1 MDMFK
6 QELIDSLNAVTPL
19 EVIEL
24 EKLITIPTE
33 KGKGNY
39 TLPCFVL
46 AKSLKKAP
54 KVIAEEIAAQLELS
68 SAFEKVE
75 PINGFL
81 NFYLDQAGYIGSVL
95 KCIDAAGSE
104 YGSVEK
110 KNETVCI
117 DFSSP
122 NMGKELAFHHLRST
136 MIGNSL
142 SRIYKASGYTVERI
156 NHLGDWGTSFGKLIV
171 MYLRDGLSTEQ
182 QVLDNLDIVDLNK
195 LYVSFSK
202 AAATEP
208 ELEDEARAAFTKLE
222 QGDEL
227 YDRLWTGFKEAT
239 LKELKKLYTLMNVE
253 FDSYIGE
260 AFFNTHLG
268 HVLEVLNE
276 KDILADSQERKVVLL
291 DEEEM
296 PPCLIQK
303 SDGSTL
309 YATRDIAAALYRKK
323 EYNFEKCLYVVDNG
337 QALHFR
343 QVFTVLKKLG
353 HEWHEDMMHIP
364 FGLILQLNE
373 ESGKWEK
380 GKTRT
385 GQSNL
390 LKDVFNAAQQK
401 ILAVIE
407 EKNTDLE
414 DKENVA
420 MQIGISAL
428 VFDTL
433 KNRRLNDV
441 KFDWDK
447 ALSFEGDTGPYV
459 QNAHVRLCSIMRKAG
474 KTVSIDTVDFNK
486 IADCYS
492 AELVNELSLLSS
504 KIAQA
509 CSVDEPYVL
518 SQYALSLAEKSHRF
532 IHHNKV
538 LGTPEES
545 ERLFVVQSVQT
556 VLEKVLFLI
565 GVNPIRHM

>member
-1 MDMFK
+1 MDTFK
-6 QELIDSLNAVTPL
+6 QELIEALDIVVPL
-19 EVIEL
+19 EKSEL

-54 KVIAEEIAAQLELS
+54 KIIAEEIAEKLTLS
-68 SAFEKVE
+68 DAFDKVE

-81 NFYLDQAGYIGSVL
+81 NFYLNQAGYIGSVL
-95 KCIDAAGSE
+95 KTIASEGEHYGDA
-104 YGSVEK
+104 EK
-110 KNETVCI
+110 QKQTILI

-136 MIGNSL
+136 MIGNAL
-142 SRIYKASGYTVERI
+142 SRIYTASGYTVERI

-171 MYLRDGLSTEQ
+171 MYEREGLPSDQNT
-182 QVLDNLDIVDLNK
+182 LDTLDIVDLNK

-202 AAATEP
+202 AATENP
-208 ELEDEARAAFTKLE
+208 ELEDEARKAFTQLE
-222 QGDEL
+222 NGDEF
-227 YDRLWTGFKEAT
+227 YGKLWKAFREAT
-239 LKELKKLYTLMNVE
+239 LKELKKLYELMGVE
-253 FDSYIGE
+253 FDSYKGE
-260 AFFNTHLG
+260 AFFNTHLPEVLS
-268 HVLEVLNE
+268 VLEE
-276 KDILADSQERKVVLL
+276 KGILADSQERKVVLL
-291 DEEEM
+291 DDEEM

-309 YATRDIAAALYRKK
+309 YATRDIAAALYRQK
-323 EYNFEKCLYVVDNG
+323 EYGFKKCLYVVDNG

-343 QVFTVLKKLG
+343 QVFTVLNKL
-353 HEWHEDMMHIP
+353 ELDWHEDMVHVP
-364 FGLILQLNE
+364 FGLVLQLNE

-390 LKDVFNAAQQK
+390 LKDVFVAAQNK
-401 ILAVIE
+401 ILGVID
-407 EKNTDLE
+407 EKNAELE

-441 KFDWDK
+441 KFDWDQ

-459 QNAHVRLCSIMRKAG
+459 QNAHVRLCSIMRKAD
-474 KTVSIDTVDFNK
+474 KTISIDAVDFAK
-486 IADCYS
+486 ISDEYS
-492 AELVNELSLLSS
+492 YELINELSLLEG
-504 KIAQA
+504 KILQA

-518 SQYALSLAEKSHRF
+518 SQFALSLAEKSHRF

-545 ERLFVVQSVQT
+545 ERLFVVQCVQT
-556 VLEKVLFLI
+556 VLEKVLYLI

>member
-6 QELIDSLNAVTPL
+6 QELIDALNTVTPL
-19 EVIEL
+19 DVIEL

-54 KVIAEEIAAQLELS
+54 KVIAEEIADLLELS

-95 KCIDAAGSE
+95 KAIDAAGSE
-104 YGSVEK
+104 YGSVDEK
-110 KNETVCI
+110 DETVCI

-171 MYLRDGLSTEQ
+171 MYLKEGLSTEQ
-182 QVLDNLDIVDLNK
+182 NVLDTLDIVDLNK

-202 AAATEP
+202 AALEEP

-227 YDRLWTGFKEAT
+227 YGRLWAGFKEAT
-239 LKELKKLYTLMNVE
+239 LKELKKLYILMDVE

-260 AFFNTHLG
+260 AFFNTHLE

-309 YATRDIAAALYRKK
+309 YATRDIAASLYRKK
-323 EYNFEKCLYVVDNG
+323 EYDFKKCLYVVDNG

-343 QVFTVLKKLG
+343 QVFTVLNKLG
-353 HEWHEDMMHIP
+353 HEWHKDMIHVP

-390 LKDVFNAAQQK
+390 LKDVFSAAQQK

-407 EKNTDLE
+407 EKNNALE

-459 QNAHVRLCSIMRKAG
+459 QNAHVRLCSIMRKAA
-474 KTVSIDTVDFNK
+474 KIVAIEDVDFKK
-486 IADCYS
+486 ISDGYS
-492 AELVNELSLLSS
+492 AELVNELSLLGA
-504 KIAQA
+504 KISQA

-538 LGTPEES
+538 IGTPEES